1 MSRDVDRADWTA
13 FGKALLGR
21 RRSGPAAAATTD
33 DGQGQYDDEADEA
46 ARRERISNIVSQ
58 WNSGFFEPRGLQ
70 ILAQFGDDVV
80 EMPSAE
86 GEEPTTAAADTN
98 ASSNNSKSQ
107 GFGLKLGNSMLG
119 VSLPPHSHG
128 YGLRLGGVL
137 LGLRVDDDGDAK

>member
-21 RRSGPAAAATTD
+21 RRSGPAAAD
-33 DGQGQYDDEADEA
+33 NDQNQDVEVDEA
-46 ARRERISNIVSQ
+46 ARRERISSIVSQ
-58 WNSGFFEPRGLQ
+58 WNRDFFAPRGLQ

-80 EMPSAE
+80 EVPSAK
-86 GEEPTTAAADTN
+86 GEEGTTAVADGDAT
-98 ASSNNSKSQ
+98 SNGSTSKSQ